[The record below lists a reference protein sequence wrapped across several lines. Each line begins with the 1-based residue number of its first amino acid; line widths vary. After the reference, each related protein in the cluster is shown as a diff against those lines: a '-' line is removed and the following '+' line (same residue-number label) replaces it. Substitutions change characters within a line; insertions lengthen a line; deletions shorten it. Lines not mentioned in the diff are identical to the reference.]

1 MNLYGAYKCRVG
13 LLQIAWN
20 RQILVAQQVPQVH
33 QVQVH
38 RVLGQVHRVQ
48 VRQVRQVLRV
58 QVRQVLGHRVRPA
71 DQAALE
77 VFETMRIHQ
86 FGPLSWMSIRRVK
99 KR

>member
-38 RVLGQVHRVQ
+38 QVRQVHRV
-48 VRQVRQVLRV
+48 LGH
-58 QVRQVLGHRVRPA
+58 QVLGHQVLGHQVRPA

-77 VFETMRIHQ
+77 VFETTWIHR
-86 FGPLSWMSIRRVK
+86 FGPLSWTSIRRVK